1 MELQTKHFYEFGS
14 FRVDIAERML
24 LREGSPLQLSPKAFD
39 TLLALLES
47 AGRTLKKEEL
57 MKKVWPNTFVEEA
70 NLAVNISSIRK
81 ALGETPGGARF
92 IETVPRRGYRFVAQ
106 VREVT
111 DSPDTASTQSSTD
124 PDQTII
130 TNRVRSGE
138 FSTAAA
144 LQPSLPGATSRLS
157 PVPIRPTIEIRP
169 RVRKWPMLVAA
180 LLLAAAP
187 LTFWLIR
194 RDSSPSVSLQPQS
207 LAVLPF
213 RNQKPDPET
222 DYLGPSLADTI
233 TAKLGYVSAVS
244 ATIVR
249 PASYVGKYSNQS
261 LDPKALARELKVDA
275 LLTGSYIKE
284 GDDLRISA
292 ELIDVRKDVS
302 LWRTEI
308 NLKWDRLL
316 TVQDQVS
323 QQVLNGLQV
332 RLSAA
337 EAERYNRDA
346 PTSSDAYEKFL
357 HGVDLYQTNRF
368 ASAIQELEKAV
379 ALSPDWALAWAHLG
393 RAHAASAA
401 FHLRGRLDYDKA
413 IECYRRA
420 LELNPQQN
428 DARIFM
434 ANFLTDTG
442 RVNEAVPLLREV
454 LSNNSNLAEAR
465 WELGYAYRFGGM
477 VEQSIAECEL
487 ARKLNPAVKLY
498 SSTLNAYLY
507 NADYEK
513 FLQSLPQSDIAYIL
527 FYRGLASYYQK
538 DLQKAATQFDRAYE
552 LDENFYTRIGKT
564 ISYAIGGQI
573 EQAQQLLRDTRQMI
587 EERQVGDAEGIYKVA
602 QAYALIGDKASALHV
617 LKHSI
622 DGGFFCYPYFVTDP
636 MLASLRGEQGKPR
649 GEPGWNELMDQA
661 RAKHEEFKRAFF

>member
-1 MELQTKHFYEFGS
+1 M
-14 FRVDIAERML
+14 
-24 LREGSPLQLSPKAFD
+24 
-39 TLLALLES
+39 
-47 AGRTLKKEEL
+47 
-57 MKKVWPNTFVEEA
+57 
-70 NLAVNISSIRK
+70 
-81 ALGETPGGARF
+81 
-92 IETVPRRGYRFVAQ
+92 
-106 VREVT
+106 
-111 DSPDTASTQSSTD
+111 
-124 PDQTII
+124 
-130 TNRVRSGE
+130 
-138 FSTAAA
+138 
-144 LQPSLPGATSRLS
+144 
-157 PVPIRPTIEIRP
+157 
-169 RVRKWPMLVAA
+169 
-180 LLLAAAP
+180 
-187 LTFWLIR
+187 
-194 RDSSPSVSLQPQS
+194 
-207 LAVLPF
+207 
-213 RNQKPDPET
+213 
-222 DYLGPSLADTI
+222 DYLGPALADAI

-249 PASYVGKYSNQS
+249 PASYVGKYSNQP

-284 GDDLRISA
+284 GDDLRIST
-292 ELIDVRKDVS
+292 ELIDVRKDLS
-302 LWRTEI
+302 LWRAEI

-323 QQVLNGLQV
+323 QQVINGLQV
-332 RLSAA
+332 RLTAA
-337 EAERYNRDA
+337 ETELYNRDA
-346 PTSSDAYEKFL
+346 PTSPDAYEKFL

-442 RVNEAVPLLREV
+442 KVNEAVPLLREV
-454 LSNNSNLAEAR
+454 LGNNSNLAEAR

-498 SSTLNAYLY
+498 SSTSNAYLY

-513 FLQSLPQSDIAYIL
+513 FQQSLPQSEIAYIV

-538 DLQKAATQFDRAYE
+538 DTQKAVSYFDRAYE

-564 ISYAIGGQI
+564 ISYAIGG
-573 EQAQQLLRDTRQMI
+573 ETKQAQELLRDTRQMI
-587 EERQVGDAEGIYKVA
+587 EEREVGDAEGIYKVA
-602 QAYALIGDKASALHV
+602 QAYALIGDKESALHV
-617 LKHSI
+617 LEHSI
-622 DGGFFCYPYFVTDP
+622 DGGFFCYPYFVADP
-636 MLASLRGEQGKPR
+636 MLASLRGE
-649 GEPGWNELMDQA
+649 PGWEKLMDRA

>member
-14 FRVDIAERML
+14 YRVDVAERML

-92 IETVPRRGYRFVAQ
+92 IETVPRRGYRFVA
-106 VREVT
+106 EVKEIT
-111 DSPDTASTQSSTD
+111 DAPDTVGTEASTD
-124 PDQTII
+124 PDQTIV
-130 TNRVRSGE
+130 TNAVRSGE
-138 FSTAAA
+138 FSAAA
-144 LQPSLPGATSRLS
+144 TLQPSLPGATSRLT
-157 PVPIRPTIEIRP
+157 PLPIGPTIEIRP
-169 RVRKWPMLVAA
+169 RVRKWPLLVAA

-187 LTFWLIR
+187 LTFWLIG
-194 RDSSPSVSLQPQS
+194 RDSTPSISLQPQS

-213 RNQKPDPET
+213 RNQKPDPEM
-222 DYLGPSLADTI
+222 DYLGPSLADAI
-233 TAKLGYVSAVS
+233 TAKLGYVNAVS

-249 PASYVGKYSNQS
+249 PASYVGKYSNQP

-302 LWRTEI
+302 LWRAEI

-337 EAERYNRDA
+337 EAERYNRDS
-346 PTSSDAYEKFL
+346 PTRPDAYEKFL

-420 LELNPQQN
+420 LELNPLQN

-477 VEQSIAECEL
+477 LEQSIAECEL

-538 DLQKAATQFDRAYE
+538 ELQKAAAQFDRAYE

-587 EERQVGDAEGIYKVA
+587 EEREVGDAEGIYKVA
-602 QAYALIGDKASALHV
+602 QAYAVIGDKDAALHV

-636 MLASLRGEQGKPR
+636 MLASLRN
-649 GEPGWNELMDQA
+649 EPGWNKLMDEA
-661 RAKHEEFKRAFF
+661 RVKHEEFKRAFF